1 MVLSP
6 HLLKG
11 HQQFAKEQLKCSE
24 EKPLYLVMHGG
35 SGSSEAEIREA
46 VRRQKITFGQKQFF
60 PFQVSNGV
68 VKMNVDTD
76 TQWAYWDGLRGFYKK
91 NEGYLQGQV
100 NIKMQKNHPP
110 KTYYM
115 H

>member
-46 VRRQKITFGQKQFF
+46 VKRQKTLFGQKQFF
-60 PFQVSNGV
+60 PGF
-68 VKMNVDTD
+68 KR
-76 TQWAYWDGLRGFYKK
+76 RG
-91 NEGYLQGQV
+91 EDER
-100 NIKMQKNHPP
+100 
-110 KTYYM
+110 
-115 H
+115 